1 MKLNDITKH
10 LKISGMKD
18 LYMPVISL
26 LVVLVPILVLRPRV
40 LSYNGM
46 NLLLNMA
53 IPIVLVTVAQTF
65 AMTIGEIDFSLG
77 NLVSL
82 VTCVVGTLIPKNPL
96 VGILALLGILGIY
109 MTVGAFLHLRKLPS
123 IVVTIGLSFVWTGL
137 AITIQP
143 QPGGDVP
150 MFLQSLM
157 NLRTPIIPMPIIFM
171 IILAALVHFI
181 LFKTKFGI
189 LVRGLGGNP
198 KAILQSGQS
207 PLKLQIM
214 VFGLV
219 GLFGI
224 LCGMALA
231 GITTSADAN
240 MARNYTLLAVA
251 SVIIGGGSFAGGKV
265 SPIGVVLGGIT
276 MTLVSTL
283 LTFLRISP
291 DWQIGAQGMIIISVL
306 TVNSIIKRKGKVN
319 YV

>member
-1 MKLNDITKH
+1 MKLNDVTKN
-10 LKISGMKD
+10 LKITGMKD
-18 LYMPVISL
+18 LYMPLISL

-40 LSYNGM
+40 MSYNGL

-53 IPIVLVTVAQTF
+53 IPIVLVTIAQTF

-82 VTCVVGTLIPKNPL
+82 VTCVIGTLLPKNPL
-96 VGILALLGILGIY
+96 LGILMLLGILAVY

-123 IVVTIGLSFVWTGL
+123 IVVTIGLSFIWTGL

-150 MFLQSLM
+150 QFLQTLM
-157 NLRTPIIPMPIIFM
+157 NLRTPVVPFPIIVLV
-171 IILAALVHFI
+171 ILAVLLQFI
-181 LFKTKFGI
+181 MYRTKFGI
-189 LVRGLGGNP
+189 LIRGLGGNP

-207 PLKLQIM
+207 PLKLQIL
-214 VFGLV
+214 VFGIV

-224 LCGMALA
+224 ICGAALA

-265 SPIGVVLGGIT
+265 SPIGVVLGGCT
-276 MTLVSTL
+276 MTLVATL
-283 LTFLRISP
+283 LTFLRVSP

-306 TVNSIIKRKGKVN
+306 TVNSFIKRKGKVN

>member
-1 MKLNDITKH
+1 MKLNDVTKNFKIT
-10 LKISGMKD
+10 GMKD
-18 LYMPVISL
+18 LIMPLISL

-40 LSYNGM
+40 MSYNGL

-53 IPIVLVTVAQTF
+53 IPIVLVTIAQTF

-82 VTCVVGTLIPKNPL
+82 VTCVIGTLIPKSPF
-96 VGILALLGILGIY
+96 LGILMLIGILVVY

-123 IVVTIGLSFVWTGL
+123 IVVTIGLSFIWTGL

-143 QPGGDVP
+143 SPGGNVP
-150 MFLQSLM
+150 QFLQTLM
-157 NLRTPIIPMPIIFM
+157 NLRTPFVPFPIIVLV
-171 IILAALVHFI
+171 ILAVFLQFVMFR
-181 LFKTKFGI
+181 TKFGI
-189 LVRGLGGNP
+189 LIRGLGGNP

-207 PLKLQIM
+207 PLKLQIL
-214 VFGLV
+214 VFGIV

-224 LCGMALA
+224 ICGAALA

-265 SPIGVVLGGIT
+265 SPIGVVLGGCT
-276 MTLVSTL
+276 MTLVATL
-283 LTFLRISP
+283 LTFLRVSP

-306 TVNSIIKRKGKVN
+306 TVNSFIKRKGKVN